1 MITRI
6 LQLSRA
12 TQIAIILVIGM
23 VLWIGS
29 AVIAPP
35 SKDDEGD
42 AAPQVSEPDL
52 EKAVEVTRVYARPH
66 NRSIILYGQTAP
78 NRRVELKAETQGTVV
93 AIPGVEGQK
102 MAEGDVIVRIDER
115 DRRAQLEQA
124 RALLNQRE
132 IENKAAVRLQ
142 AKGFQTEVRLAEAKA
157 RLAEARAN
165 LKRIELDLHFTKM
178 RAPFDG
184 ILEELN
190 VEIGDFVGVGVFGG
204 EGALAV
210 FVDNDPLKITGQVSE
225 NDRPL
230 IRMGSPAKVMLSDG
244 RELRGTVA
252 YLANV
257 AESASRTFRIE
268 VELQNPDQAIP
279 AGMTAEL
286 RIPTEAVKAFFIS
299 PSALALDDDGK
310 IGVKIVDEENIVR
323 FRTVELLEDTEDGMW
338 ITGLPDAVKLI
349 TLGQTFV
356 SPGQRYEGEVLEGE
370 TYTPVLE
377 PLEQVDVPEE
387 PVGGVVM
394 DALPADKMPPVPTA
408 KPERP

>member
-12 TQIAIILVIGM
+12 TQIAIILVIGI
-23 VLWIGS
+23 VVWIGS
-29 AVIAPP
+29 AIIAPP
-35 SKDDEGD
+35 SKDNDEQS
-42 AAPQVSEPDL
+42 PQQISEPDL
-52 EKAVEVTRVYARPH
+52 QTAVEVTRVYARPH
-66 NRSIILYGQTAP
+66 NRSIILYGQTEP

-93 AIPGVEGQK
+93 EIPGVEGQK

-230 IRMGSPAKVMLSDG
+230 IRMGSPAKVVLSDG

-268 VELQNPDQAIP
+268 VELQNPEQAIP

-310 IGVKIVDEENIVR
+310 IGVKIVDDENIVR
-323 FRTVELLEDTEDGMW
+323 FRTVELLEDTENGMW

-370 TYTPVLE
+370 PYTPVLE